1 MNIYKPPKQKSLS
14 FSKKLPIPIKSYII
28 NLKSSSKK
36 SKIDYLK
43 TKTINN
49 ENRIKTPYKRKIV
62 FSSNNSRDF
71 SPTLNNTTINST
83 NRYSEINTN
92 NNINNFTVN
101 NNNSESHRCFITN
114 ISQFNFEDDENE
126 KKNNFNNLNFNYYN
140 NGNKT
145 NKLKRNKVKKI
156 SFINIDNFLKDIDD
170 NNNNNNFNINNYNN
184 NLDLNNFTS
193 NNHDKYNCE
202 NNKICDKCFLF

>member
-126 KKNNFNNLNFNYYN
+126 KKNNFNFNYYN
-140 NGNKT
+140 NVTKT

-156 SFINIDNFLKDIDD
+156 SFINIDNYLKDIDD
-170 NNNNNNFNINNYNN
+170 NNNNINNNYNN
-184 NLDLNNFTS
+184 INNNNLDINNFTS
-193 NNHDKYNCE
+193 NNPDKYICE
-202 NNKICDKCFLF
+202 NNKTCDKCFLF